1 MTYTALKR
9 AEAITCIA
17 MPLVLAA
24 TIIWGL
30 WYLPLV
36 ALFAAI
42 VMFGIIIYHMKEA
55 YRDERTTAIDEKSA
69 KATVN
74 LISLGMLVA
83 GSVLLAIN
91 QDVSSGIGLA
101 AVIIYAVAFGMGI
114 ISYLTKLY
122 YKAKLGDK

>member
-1 MTYTALKR
+1 MTYKALKR
-9 AEAITCIA
+9 AEGITCIA

-30 WYLPLV
+30 WYLPLI
-36 ALFAAI
+36 ALFGAI
-42 VMFGIIIYHMKEA
+42 VMFSIIIYNMKEA
-55 YRDERTTAIDEKSA
+55 YHDERTTAIDEKSG

-74 LISLGMLVA
+74 ITSLGMLVT

-91 QDVSSGIGLA
+91 HDVSSNIGLA
-101 AVIIYAVAFGMGI
+101 AIVIYAVAFGMGI